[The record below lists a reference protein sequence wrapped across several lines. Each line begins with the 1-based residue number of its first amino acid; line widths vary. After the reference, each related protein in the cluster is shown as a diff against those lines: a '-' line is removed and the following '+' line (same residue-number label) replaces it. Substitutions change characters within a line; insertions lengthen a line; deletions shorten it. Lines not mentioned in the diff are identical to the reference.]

1 MIKYIQIGLIVLKID
16 IKKKSEVIN
25 NILKSFKMTPVKK
38 GDGVIVFK
46 EAKKRSIKTDFKNRS
61 VEVAGPALDDWSD
74 HLLPIMIM
82 QIIFRFADLLSAGKP
97 QLLLHASTAIW
108 SEGKA
113 ILFGDD
119 GTNVGKT
126 TASIE
131 LGLKSKGY
139 VSDEFSVY
147 DVASNIIFDFSSLP
161 IHIRDEYLA
170 DLKSRGTLI
179 GSNPKYHRLYALSD
193 FGMKS
198 SSDAQLSM
206 IVYPKFSLKAKPKVV
221 RLSGNKAK
229 ANLDILAFSHM
240 AKFLYPKYDRASWL
254 KRTDSTEIFN
264 MEKDCERLSRGRKAF
279 IDQILQKVASYS
291 ITFQTP
297 SQIVGLVNCAV
308 AMEQKRV
315 INHLSASAVVYFK
328 NKKGT
333 KILLIKKN
341 DGRIF
346 LPKGHVDYREKPS
359 NTALREAKEEAGLLS
374 GIVKRKIGEYSY
386 TFTPEYG
393 FATHSKIVSAYLIEG
408 KKIKLKALATEGFV
422 DAFLVSPDEAIKLCS
437 FEDEKKMIA
446 KVFK

>member
-1 MIKYIQIGLIVLKID
+1 MIKYIQIGSVVLKID
-16 IKKKSEVIN
+16 IKKESKVIN
-25 NILKSFKMTPVKK
+25 GILKSFKSAPVKK
-38 GDGVIVFK
+38 SDGVIIFK
-46 EAKKRSIKTDFKNRS
+46 SAKEKSIKINLKSRS

-82 QIIFRFADLLSAGKP
+82 QIIFRFADFLFVDKP
-97 QLLLHASTAIW
+97 QLLLHASTAVW
-108 SEGKA
+108 CEGKT

-147 DVASNIIFDFSSLP
+147 DVVSNTVLDFSNLN
-161 IHIRDEYLA
+161 
-170 DLKSRGTLI
+170 SRGILI
-179 GSNPKYHRLYALSD
+179 DNNPKYRGLYSLDD
-193 FGMKS
+193 FGIKS
-198 SSDAQLSM
+198 NSEAQLSM

-221 RLSGNKAK
+221 RLSKNRAK

-254 KRTDSTEIFN
+254 KKTDSTETFD
-264 MEKDCERLSRGRKAF
+264 MKKDCRRLASGKKAF
-279 IDQILQKVASYS
+279 ADQILQKVTSYS
-291 ITFQTP
+291 ITFQNP
-297 SQIVGLVNCAV
+297 SQIVGLVNRVV
-308 AMEQKRV
+308 AMEKKRV
-315 INHLSASAVVYFK
+315 VNHLSASAVVYFK
-328 NKKGT
+328 NKESI
-333 KILLIKKN
+333 KILLIKKA

-346 LPKGHVDYREKPS
+346 LPKGHIDYGEKS
-359 NTALREAKEEAGLLS
+359 SDTALREAKEEAGLIS

-393 FATHSKIVSAYLIEG
+393 FATHNKMVSTYLIEG
-408 KKIKLKALATEGFV
+408 KKIKLKALSAEGFIN
-422 DAFLVSPDEAIKLCS
+422 ALLVSPDEAIKLCS